1 MRGNTPC
8 PCGSGVKFKKS
19 AMVRIISIIVCITVM
34 ARQRNRRVLP

>member
-1 MRGNTPC
+1 MGRNTPC
-8 PCGSGVKFKKS
+8 PCGSGVKFKS